1 MPLHL
6 PTLLTRTGS
15 ALVFGAIMLTALL
28 GPQYFSGL
36 DWVFGAVFLLV
47 HILALKEYFALT
59 NAFLPPVH
67 KGLQVAAQLAGG
79 AFVVVAI
86 GMQASWLSPGWKG
99 PMLIFGV
106 LLFVIYPVCIL
117 LAAALSSK
125 SSFSA
130 GLTVLG
136 GNLYITLPV
145 VALFVLQAGSALIGG
160 SDYNLPLL
168 LIVLIWCNDSF
179 AYLSGSLIG
188 KTQMTAISP
197 KKTWE
202 GTAGGALLTV
212 AAAFLFS
219 YLWGTYPFWLT
230 IGFALCAAVAGT
242 LGDLL
247 ESRLKRL
254 AGVKDSG
261 KLMPG
266 HGGALDR
273 FDSLLV
279 AAPFALVYFCAISL
293 LLR

>member
-15 ALVFGAIMLTALL
+15 ALVFGAIMLAALL
-28 GPQYFSGL
+28 GPN
-36 DWVFGAVFLLV
+36 WVFGTVFLLV
-47 HILALKEYFALT
+47 HTLALREYFALT
-59 NAFLPPVH
+59 AGFLSPVNR
-67 KGLQVAAQLAGG
+67 GLQIAAQLAGG
-79 AFVVVAI
+79 FFILLFIAL
-86 GMQASWLSPGWKG
+86 WLPVSPGLRG
-99 PMLIFGV
+99 PLLLCGV
-106 LLFVIYPVCIL
+106 LLLIIYPVCML

-125 SSFSA
+125 SSFGEGITA
-130 GLTVLG
+130 IG

-145 VALFVLQAGSALIGG
+145 GALFILREIHELTGVAG
-160 SDYNLPLL
+160 YNLPLL

-188 KTQMTAISP
+188 KTPLTAISP

-212 AAAFLFS
+212 AAAILFS
-219 YLWGTYPFWLT
+219 YLTGTYPFWLT

-261 KLMPG
+261 RLMPG

-279 AAPFALVYFCAISL
+279 AAPFALVYFCAVFLI
-293 LLR
+293 LR

>member
-15 ALVFGAIMLTALL
+15 ALVFGAVMLAALL
-28 GPQYFSGL
+28 GP
-36 DWVFGAVFLLV
+36 DWAFGAVFLLV

-59 NAFLPPVH
+59 AGFLPPVS
-67 KGLQVAAQLAGG
+67 KRLQMAAQLAGG
-79 AFVVVAI
+79 LFTAI
-86 GMQASWLSPGWKG
+86 AIALLLPISPGWKE
-99 PMLIFGV
+99 PL
-106 LLFVIYPVCIL
+106 LLFGILALVLYPVCML
-117 LAAALSSK
+117 LAASLSEK
-125 SSFSA
+125 GTFQQGIIA
-130 GLTVLG
+130 LG
-136 GNLYITLPV
+136 GNLYITLPT
-145 VALFVLQAGSALIGG
+145 VALAVLKAGNELTGNLG
-160 SDYNLPLL
+160 YNLPLL
-168 LIVLIWCNDSF
+168 LVVLIWCNDSF

-188 KTQMTAISP
+188 KTLLTAISP

-202 GTAGGALLTV
+202 GTAGGALLTIG
-212 AAAFLFS
+212 AAVLFS
-219 YLWGTYPFWLT
+219 ALNPAYPYWLT
-230 IGFALCAAVAGT
+230 IGFALCASVAGT

-279 AAPFALVYFCAISL
+279 ATPFALVYFCVASF

>member
-15 ALVFGAIMLTALL
+15 AIVFGALMLAALL
-28 GPQYFSGL
+28 GPA
-36 DWVFGAVFLLV
+36 WVFGAVFLGV
-47 HILALKEYFALT
+47 HILALREYFALV
-59 NAFLPPVH
+59 AGFLPPVN
-67 KGLQVAAQLAGG
+67 KGLQVAAQLVGG
-79 AFVVVAI
+79 LFVAI
-86 GMQASWLSPGWKG
+86 AITGLLPVSPGIKG
-99 PMLIFGV
+99 PLLISGILLML
-106 LLFVIYPVCIL
+106 LYPVCML
-117 LAAALSSK
+117 LAAALSQK

-130 GLTVLG
+130 GITAVG
-136 GNLYITLPV
+136 GNLYITLPII
-145 VALFVLQAGSALIGG
+145 ALFIMRAYNNFPVLGN
-160 SDYNLPLL
+160 YNLPLL
-168 LIVLIWCNDSF
+168 LLVFIWCNDSF

-188 KTQMTAISP
+188 KTPLTAISP

-212 AAAFLFS
+212 GIAFLYS
-219 YLWGTYPFWLT
+219 YFWGTYPFWLT
-230 IGFALCAAVAGT
+230 IGFALCAAIPGT

-247 ESRLKRL
+247 ESRMKRL

-279 AAPFALVYFCAISL
+279 AAPFALVYFCITSII
-293 LLR
+293 LR

>member
-15 ALVFGAIMLTALL
+15 ALVFGAVMLVALL
-28 GPQYFSGL
+28 GPHYVYEL

-47 HILALKEYFALT
+47 HILALREYFGLAGG
-59 NAFLPPVH
+59 FLPPVE
-67 KGLQVAAQLAGG
+67 KSLQLAAQLAGG
-79 AFVVVAI
+79 VLVLVA
-86 GMQASWLSPGWKG
+86 MLVQAPWVSPGRKG
-99 PMLIFGV
+99 PLLLFGL
-106 LLFVIYPVCIL
+106 LLFVMYPVCVL
-117 LAAALSSK
+117 LRAALSNRT
-125 SSFSA
+125 SFSA
-130 GLTVLG
+130 GLTTLG

-145 VALFVLQAGSALIGG
+145 VALFVLRAGNVFGG
-160 SDYNLPLL
+160 TGSYNLPLL
-168 LIVLIWCNDSF
+168 LIVFIWCNDSF
-179 AYLSGSLIG
+179 AYLCGSLIG
-188 KTQMTAISP
+188 KTPLTAISP

-202 GTAGGALLTV
+202 GTAGGALLTM

-219 YLWGTYPFWLT
+219 LLWGTYPFWLT

-261 KLMPG
+261 TLMPG

-279 AAPFALVYFCAISL
+279 AAPFALVYFCAVSF